1 MKTKGQNC
9 PSNHDVGPFAD
20 PDDCA
25 SLWNCEGGC
34 AIKSQVLMSFVN
46 TSIFGSTSKNYF
58 SQYSVWLPTKD
69 NFLVPARD
77 ALGQIGQGLA
87 MRGEQPR

>member
-1 MKTKGQNC
+1 
-9 PSNHDVGPFAD
+9 
-20 PDDCA
+20 
-25 SLWNCEGGC
+25 
-34 AIKSQVLMSFVN
+34 MSFVN

-58 SQYSVWLPTKD
+58 SQHSVWLPTID